1 MSTYE
6 LLITIHILAAAIWVG
21 GSVMLLS
28 LGAYV
33 RRSEDAV
40 TRVKYTRWTEWIAPR
55 LFAPTLIV
63 LIVAG
68 VLLVEEVG
76 YGYDQTWITLG
87 FIGWFINFATGVAF
101 YGPEGKRRER
111 VIEQHGI
118 EYADVTRSVDRVLRV
133 ATIDTLVALLV
144 VIDMTTKP
152 GL

>member
-6 LLITIHILAAAIWVG
+6 LLLTIHVLAAAVWVG
-21 GSVMLLS
+21 GSVMLLA

-33 RRSEDAV
+33 ARSEDVV

-63 LIVAG
+63 LIIAG
-68 VLLVEEVG
+68 VLLVDEAGFEF
-76 YGYDQTWITLG
+76 DQSWITLG
-87 FIGWFINFATGVAF
+87 FIGWFINFGIGVAF
-101 YGPEGKRRER
+101 YGPEGKRRDR
-111 VIEQHGI
+111 AIEQHGV
-118 EYADVTRSVDRVLRV
+118 EHADVARSVDRVMRV
-133 ATIDTLVALLV
+133 AGIDTLVSLLV